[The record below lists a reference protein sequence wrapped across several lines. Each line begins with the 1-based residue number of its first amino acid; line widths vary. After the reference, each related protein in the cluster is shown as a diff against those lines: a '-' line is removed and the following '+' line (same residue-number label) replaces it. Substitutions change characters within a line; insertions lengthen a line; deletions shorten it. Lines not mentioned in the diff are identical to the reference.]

1 MKYYFAPLQG
11 YTDSIFR
18 EVHAKHFSG
27 VDAYYTPFCRLE
39 KGDVRWHDRK
49 DLQPDRNPLLREQNR
64 LVPQIIANTAEEV
77 DILVNRLMELD
88 YHRIDV
94 NFGCP
99 FPMIAKKQKGA
110 GILASPDMVENVL
123 SALKKYASCEFSVK
137 MRLGMNEEN
146 EWVALI
152 PLLNESNLKQIT
164 LHARIGKE
172 QYKGEMH
179 YEAFSDFMKQCKIPL
194 VFNGDIVDLPSYLS
208 MCEKYPSVSGVMI
221 GRGLLQNPFLVEEI
235 VSGSVVPVTEKV
247 KRLKSFMSDLTEGYG
262 NVMSGG
268 ELQLVQKLS
277 SFWEYL
283 LPELDHRSRKKILK
297 SRKLSD
303 YQSNVEEALR
313 KYKMDME
320 EKE

>member
-27 VDAYYTPFCRLE
+27 VDAYYTPFCRVE

-77 DILVNRLMELD
+77 DILVNRLLELD

-110 GILASPDMVENVL
+110 GILASPDLVKNVL
-123 SALKKYASCEFSVK
+123 EALKKYDSCEFSVK

-152 PLLNESNLKQIT
+152 PLLNESSLKQIT

-208 MCEKYPSVSGVMI
+208 VCEKYPSVSGVMI

-235 VSGSVVPVTEKV
+235 VAGSVVSVTEKV
-247 KRLKSFMSDLTEGYG
+247 KRLKSFMSDLAEGYG

-283 LPELDHRSRKKILK
+283 LSELDHRSRKKILK